1 MAKRYYEQDGDLK
14 YLEGLTVA
22 VIGYGSQGHA
32 HALNLR
38 DSGIRVVVAEKAGTA
53 NWDKAKA
60 AGFQVVSAAEAA
72 RLGDIIM
79 ILVPDMYQPA
89 LYRDEIAPQLK
100 PSKTLM
106 FAHGFNIHYG
116 QIVPPPDVDVSMIA
130 PKAPGHRVRELF
142 KEGVGVP
149 ALVAVYQN
157 PSGLALQRALAY
169 ARALGCL
176 KAGVIETTFKEE
188 TESDLFGEQA
198 VLCGGVSELIRAGF
212 ETLVEAGYAPEI
224 AYFECL
230 HELKLIVDLIQE
242 GGLSYMRYSVS
253 DTAEY
258 GDYTRGPRVI
268 NQAVR
273 EEMRK
278 ILAEVQ
284 SGQFARE
291 WIEEYTKNGLKNFL
305 AMREAARNQPIEI
318 VGRELRRMMP
328 FLKKEKEAGVPVDQP
343 SAAGA

>member
-1 MAKRYYEQDGDLK
+1 
-14 YLEGLTVA
+14 
-22 VIGYGSQGHA
+22 
-32 HALNLR
+32 
-38 DSGIRVVVAEKAGTA
+38 
-53 NWDKAKA
+53 
-60 AGFQVVSAAEAA
+60 
-72 RLGDIIM
+72 
-79 ILVPDMYQPA
+79 
-89 LYRDEIAPQLK
+89 
-100 PSKTLM
+100 
-106 FAHGFNIHYG
+106 
-116 QIVPPPDVDVSMIA
+116 
-130 PKAPGHRVRELF
+130 
-142 KEGVGVP
+142 
-149 ALVAVYQN
+149 
-157 PSGLALQRALAY
+157 
-169 ARALGCL
+169 
-176 KAGVIETTFKEE
+176 
-188 TESDLFGEQA
+188 
-198 VLCGGVSELIRAGF
+198 
-212 ETLVEAGYAPEI
+212 
-224 AYFECL
+224 
-230 HELKLIVDLIQE
+230 LIQE